1 MLQERTFWL
10 AWSQISGVGPI
21 LIKRLQQHFG
31 TLTAAWSANPTQLRE
46 VEGFGGKIV
55 QAVVEKRNQI
65 NPEQFLLQHQQ
76 KNPNFWTP
84 ADAEYPR
91 LLLEIPNP
99 PPVLY
104 YRGKVQL
111 QENQGLVPMVGM
123 VGTRQPS
130 EYGVRWTRRISAA
143 LARQGFTIVSGMADG
158 IDTEAHRACLE
169 AGGRTLAVFG
179 TGVDVVYPA
188 KNRNLS
194 EQIQQNGVILSE
206 YSAGTP
212 PDRTR
217 FPARNR
223 IIAGLCRSVLV
234 MEAPKKSGALITADV
249 ANSFGRH
256 VYALSARNDDY
267 NFHGCLNLIVQGAK
281 PIPIELDELIEMLG
295 GKPNVAS
302 ENLASLP
309 LFSQPATVNE
319 PTLPDLEPE
328 LKQVFQAVSSEAI
341 PFDLI
346 VQKAGLAPGSISGA
360 LLQLELM
367 GLVTQLPGMR
377 YQRCS
382 ES

>member
-1 MLQERTFWL
+1 MLEERAFWL

-21 LIKRLQQHFG
+21 LLQRLQKHFG
-31 TLTAAWSANPTQLRE
+31 NLAVAWDANPTKLRE
-46 VEGFGGKIV
+46 VEGFGSKIV
-55 QAVVEKRNQI
+55 QAVAEKRSQI
-65 NPEQFLLQHQQ
+65 DPELFLLQHQQ
-76 KNPNFWTP
+76 KNPYFWTP

-91 LLLEIPNP
+91 LLLEIPNS

-104 YRGKVQL
+104 YRGKVQI
-111 QENQGLVPMVGM
+111 QENQGLTPTVGI

-130 EYGVRWTRRISAA
+130 EYGIRWTRRISAA
-143 LARQGFTIVSGMADG
+143 LAKQGFTIVSGMADG

-169 AGGRTLAVFG
+169 AGGRTVAVFG
-179 TGVDVVYPA
+179 TGVDVVYPSR
-188 KNRNLS
+188 NRNLY
-194 EQIQQNGVILSE
+194 EQIQQNGLILSE

-223 IIAGLCRSVLV
+223 IIAGLSRSILV

-256 VYALSARNDDY
+256 VYALSARNDDL

-281 PIPIELDELIEMLG
+281 PIPIELDEFLEMLG
-295 GKPNVAS
+295 AKQNLAS
-302 ENLASLP
+302 EDLASLP
-309 LFSQPATVNE
+309 LFARTPPSNQP
-319 PTLPDLEPE
+319 PLPDLEPE
-328 LKQVFQAVSSEAI
+328 LKQVLQFISSEAI

-346 VQKAGLAPGSISGA
+346 VQKVGLAPGSVSSA

-377 YQRCS
+377 YQRC
-382 ES
+382 